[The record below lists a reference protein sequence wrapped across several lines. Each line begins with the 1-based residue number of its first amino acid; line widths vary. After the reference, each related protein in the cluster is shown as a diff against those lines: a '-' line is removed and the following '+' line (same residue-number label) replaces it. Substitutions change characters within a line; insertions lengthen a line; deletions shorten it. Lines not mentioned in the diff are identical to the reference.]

1 MQRLLPCSP
10 YLGYL
15 PLFTASGLGG
25 GVLASLALISPAL
38 ALDQIA
44 TWQFDP
50 VRQQLSITLP
60 PQVTPTYKIR
70 ADGRAIL
77 LHLPATR
84 LGASPTTGQYDG
96 SVRQVHL
103 SQIDPDQVEVT
114 LELAM
119 GLEVTPEQVSL
130 VALPGE
136 SETRWLLTALVA
148 EAPASASPSPSS
160 SPPMTGELP
169 PVPTDPNLRW
179 PYQGV
184 GRLSIAAANLM
195 LPANLDT
202 FNTLPETLA
211 IDPFNLGLPSGE
223 PVSVPTLAELDV
235 AVGQAQVELA
245 PATVSSLPVPD
256 LPQGTSTAS
265 LTLPPPTQPS
275 LPVED
280 VQNQQE
286 PLSTPSPSSISDR
299 PPAPETVAA
308 IPVPVDSA
316 ANETVVTQVPT
327 TVSPES
333 NPSEGQAA
341 PSQPQSQTQPQLD
354 PLTIEPPS
362 AAITAYLPAPSTP
375 EPDANSVL
383 MAAEQPI
390 SFGQP
395 LPGQTLSPPATEPSD
410 RPLPPDI
417 LIASGTILE
426 LRYPG
431 SEDLVLTPNLPLNE
445 VLTLAQDLRDP
456 ITQGI
461 IAPAGSQLIGQFE
474 TVGHHQQWVSHMIIL
489 PTGQR
494 VPFPST
500 SDYLVGTP
508 QVSGGSLALGS
519 GVGALALTLLGGFSG
534 VGLLGGAL
542 MGATATLGLAPQ
554 TIVIEPNQTIYAQVM
569 DDIPRAIPIALSP
582 GSVQPWGTEPNW

>member
-1 MQRLLPCSP
+1 MQRFLPCSSP
-10 YLGYL
+10 LGYL
-15 PLFTASGLGG
+15 PLLFASGLGG
-25 GVLASLALISPAL
+25 GLLASLASISPAS
-38 ALDQIA
+38 ALDQISG
-44 TWQFDP
+44 WQFDP
-50 VRQQLSITLP
+50 VRQQLTITLS

-77 LHLPATR
+77 LYLPATR
-84 LGASPTTGQYDG
+84 LGASPTSSQYDG
-96 SVRQVHL
+96 PVRQVHL
-103 SQIDPDQVEVT
+103 SQIESDQVEVT
-114 LELAM
+114 LELAV
-119 GLEVTPEQVSL
+119 GVEVTAEQVTL
-130 VALPGE
+130 VALRGE

-148 EAPASASPSPSS
+148 EGRASVIPSQPFSPQ
-160 SPPMTGELP
+160 MTGELS
-169 PVPTDPNLRW
+169 PVAADPNLNW
-179 PYQGV
+179 PYQGI

-195 LPANLDT
+195 LPANLDS

-211 IDPFNLGLPSGE
+211 IDPFNLGLPSSSE

-235 AVGQAQVELA
+235 AVGQAQVELV
-245 PATVSSLPVPD
+245 PATASSLPVPD
-256 LPQGTSTAS
+256 LPQGGPTAS

-275 LPVED
+275 LPVEIG
-280 VQNQQE
+280 QNQQE
-286 PLSTPSPSSISDR
+286 TPATPSPSLSSVSDL
-299 PPAPETVAA
+299 PSTPETVAA
-308 IPVPVDSA
+308 IPGPVNSEADF
-316 ANETVVTQVPT
+316 TVVTQEPT
-327 TVSPES
+327 TLLADS
-333 NPSEGQAA
+333 NPYQGQAA
-341 PSQPQSQTQPQLD
+341 PAQPQPD
-354 PLTIEPPS
+354 PLTIEPP
-362 AAITAYLPAPSTP
+362 AAEIPAYLPSPSTP
-375 EPDANSVL
+375 EPGSEPVL

-390 SFGQP
+390 PFGQP
-395 LPGQTLSPPATEPSD
+395 LPGQALSSPVAQPND

-445 VLTLAQDLRDP
+445 VLVLAQDLRDP

-519 GVGALALTLLGGFSG
+519 GVGALALILLGGLSG

-542 MGATATLGLAPQ
+542 MGATATLGMAPQ
-554 TIVIEPNQTIYAQVM
+554 TIVIEPNQIIYAQVM
-569 DDIPRAIPIALSP
+569 DDIPRAIPIALAP
-582 GSVQPWGTEPNW
+582 ATIQPWGTAPNW